1 MKSVGCSYTYLAL
14 GDSAT
19 VGLGAPPGQGYAS
32 LIAHTLSK
40 RPRSVCFSRVSG
52 NGWRSV
58 DLAVALNINPN
69 RDKMISQTDLITLFI
84 GGNDLLFAYVLF
96 LFSGSYTVLD
106 RAIDRFSSTH
116 HRLLLLLRSRSNS
129 PIYTFNLYNPFPQDA
144 LARTYVSRLNREIER
159 NAASLNVPVIDLAR
173 LFSGKEREW
182 IEGYRNGRLSDLPL
196 IGRKPIHP
204 NAAGHRAIFEAFWTR
219 FASSGSH

>member
-19 VGLGAPPGQGYAS
+19 VGLVAPPGQGYAP
-32 LIAHTLSK
+32 LIAHTLSE
-40 RPRSVCFSRVSG
+40 RHRSLCFARVSG
-52 NGWRSV
+52 KGWRSV

-84 GGNDLLFAYVLF
+84 GGNDLLFAYIRF
-96 LFSGSYTVLD
+96 LFSGSYAVLD
-106 RAIDRFSSTH
+106 RAVDRFSFTH
-116 HRLLLLLRSRSNS
+116 HRLLLLLRSRSTS

-159 NAASLNVPVIDLAR
+159 NASSLTVPVINLAR

-196 IGRKPIHP
+196 IGNKPIHP
-204 NAAGHRAIFEAFWTR
+204 NVAGHRAIFEAFWAQ
-219 FASSGSH
+219 FAAGASV